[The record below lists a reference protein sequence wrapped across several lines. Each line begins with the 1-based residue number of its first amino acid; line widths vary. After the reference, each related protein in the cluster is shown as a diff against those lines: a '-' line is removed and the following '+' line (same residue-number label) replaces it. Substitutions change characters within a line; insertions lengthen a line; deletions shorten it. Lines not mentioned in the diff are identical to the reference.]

1 MAVQLRFV
9 LTASIWLTSSLMSII
24 FNVMARVVAL
34 SAASSRLSVISV
46 VVYVM
51 MVVMNCLRESAMVSF
66 ARVVRST
73 VDVVSLAGRMDWIV
87 RMIRFLS
94 WAWTWVL
101 GGCVLIRTRWILLV
115 CEEIHC

>member
-51 MVVMNCLRESAMVSF
+51 MVVMNCLRE
-66 ARVVRST
+66 RVQWCHSREW
-73 VDVVSLAGRMDWIV
+73 LGRRWMLYHWREGWIG
-87 RMIRFLS
+87 L
-94 WAWTWVL
+94 
-101 GGCVLIRTRWILLV
+101 
-115 CEEIHC
+115 CE

>member
-51 MVVMNCLRESAMVSF
+51 MVVMNGLRESAMVSF

-94 WAWTWVL
+94 RAWTWVL